1 MSEQELPPWL
11 REQLSRLQQLQQNL
25 QAIMMQKQQ
34 VELEIV
40 EIERALEEL
49 KKMEGD
55 NNSVYKGAGPLLI
68 KTKKED
74 VLKELEEK
82 KELSNTRVTVLG
94 KQEARVKD
102 NLKEVENKINTM
114 IRQMQSGAAGGG
126 VGGPGLGTP
135 GGGQGSGLPGG
146 GNFATRPH
154 GQ

>member
-49 KKMEGD
+49 KKMDGD
-55 NNSVYKGAGPLLI
+55 SNSVYKGAGPLLI

-114 IRQMQSGAAGGG
+114 IRQMQSGAAGAG

-146 GNFATRPH
+146 GNFATRPQ

>member
-40 EIERALEEL
+40 ETDRALEEL
-49 KKMEGD
+49 KKLEGD
-55 NNSVYKGAGPLLI
+55 NNSIYKGAGPLLI
-68 KTKKED
+68 KARKED

-94 KQEARVKD
+94 KQETRVKD

-114 IRQMQSGAAGGG
+114 IRQMQSGASGGQ
-126 VGGPGLGTP
+126 GLGTAS
-135 GGGQGSGLPGG
+135 GGQGSGMPGG
-146 GNFATRPH
+146 SGFGTRPQ